1 MTASKKLHYTLFL
14 PSSAFGGLEI
24 QMVKRAADAI
34 RNGES
39 SLFVGRPGRRPERY
53 ALSLDVP
60 VETLE
65 VRRDYI
71 DLVAAYRLGKILRRA
86 ESDVCIVGESNHLS
100 LAILAAKLSRTHPAV
115 IYYQQLHSSR
125 KKKDPFHNWVYRN
138 LDGAVVLTQKLKD
151 SLTHRTI
158 LPKEKIRVIPYGI
171 EVNAFDPEKHNKKQN
186 RRQFDLPEDRFL
198 VGLVGRIEES
208 KGQDVAIEAFVKA
221 NLPDSTLVICGAPQT
236 QEYLEHLKRRTAE
249 LHLGESVRFLP
260 FTTEIP
266 ALVNTFDLSLLPS
279 RGETFGLVVI
289 EAMAAGVPV
298 IGTDAEGVPEIIR
311 HEENGMLV
319 TPGDIDAL
327 ASAMRRLR
335 EDGGLR
341 HKLGTRARQ
350 DTTDRYDYA
359 RQTEKFFEYCRTVY
373 EERKSRRKRS

>member
-1 MTASKKLHYTLFL
+1 MEPLHYTFL
-14 PSSAFGGLEI
+14 MPIGAFGGMEI

-39 SLFVGRPGRRPERY
+39 SLFVGQPSSRVEKF
-53 ALSLDVP
+53 ALSMKIP
-60 VETLE
+60 VEAIKIRTGY
-65 VRRDYI
+65 V
-71 DLVAAYRLGKILRRA
+71 DLIAAHRLGRIMKARSSNIC
-86 ESDVCIVGESNHLS
+86 VVGASKHLS
-100 LAILAAKLSRTHPAV
+100 LALLARKLLVPDLAV
-115 IYYQQLHSSR
+115 IFYQQLHASS

-151 SLTHRTI
+151 SLADRTI

-171 EVNAFDPEKHNKKQN
+171 EVSAFDPARHSKDEN

-198 VGLVGRIEES
+198 VGLVGRIEEA
-208 KGQDVAIEAFVKA
+208 KGQDIAIEAFQKA
-221 NLPDSTLVICGAPQT
+221 NLPNAMLVICGAAQT
-236 QEYLEHLKRRTAE
+236 KDYLDHLRERAAALKVE
-249 LHLGESVRFLP
+249 KSVRFLP

-266 ALVNTFDLSLLPS
+266 ALMNAFDLSLLPS

-311 HEENGMLV
+311 QEENGMLV
-319 TPGDIDAL
+319 PPGDIGAL
-327 ASAMRRLR
+327 ASAMRRLT

-341 HKLGTRARQ
+341 ERLGKQARQ
-350 DTTDRYDYA
+350 DTIERYDYA

-373 EERKSRRKRS
+373 EERKARRKRS